1 MSDLL
6 ELVSLQSIDD
16 DLDDARAK
24 LAAVEERLAGNA
36 ALEAARTTLA
46 EARERLSGLE
56 RDRRALD
63 GQLQDL
69 GARIE
74 REEKKLYDGSIKQFK
89 ELQALGT
96 EVDHLRE
103 ERGALDERGLGLLA
117 EIEAQAAVVANADRE
132 FESLD
137 REWQA
142 VSAGLVQEA
151 SGLKRRIEA
160 SEQVRA
166 AQAAKVTTGAVRTYE
181 GLRRRKGGKAVV
193 RLQGSSCMGCR
204 VAVPDAVR
212 RRILNSPTLVLCP
225 QCERILAVG

>member
-1 MSDLL
+1 LSDLL

-16 DLDDARAK
+16 DLDEARAR

-36 ALEAARTTLA
+36 ALEAARTALA
-46 EARERLSGLE
+46 EARERLAGLE

-74 REEKKLYDGSIKQFK
+74 REEKKLYDGSIMQFK

-103 ERGALDERGLGLLA
+103 ERTALDERGLGLLA
-117 EIEAQAAVVANADRE
+117 EIEAQTAAVATAESE
-132 FESLD
+132 FASLD

-142 VSAGLVQEA
+142 VSAGLIAEA
-151 SGLKRRIEA
+151 SNLKKRIE
-160 SEQVRA
+160 SGEQVRS

-193 RLQGSSCMGCR
+193 RLQGASCLGCR

-212 RRILNSPTLVLCP
+212 RRIMNSPVLVQCP